1 MGIKDRFRSL
11 SAIDSAAAVIAVAAV
26 VGVLWSPKLSNTVAR
41 ATGSVKPVLV
51 SVDVRNSRVADSD
64 GLIRQALDNGRTN
77 LVIRNQPAGSAE
89 LIRVDD
95 ISRQLV
101 AVQPDGRVVSAAD
114 PNRQIQGLLDARFV
128 LRSDATITPTGV
140 VVAGTKLKVGT
151 PVELDGRLYRLNGV
165 VSGIDVQ

>member
-11 SAIDSAAAVIAVAAV
+11 SVIDTAAAVIAVAAV
-26 VGVLWSPKLSNTVAR
+26 AGVLWSPKLSNTVAK
-41 ATGSVKPVLV
+41 ATGSMKTVVV
-51 SVDVRNSRVADSD
+51 SVDVRNSRVADSA

-89 LIRVDD
+89 LISVDD

-114 PNRQIQGLLDARFV
+114 PNREIQGLLDARFV

-165 VSGIDVQ
+165 VSGIDVE

>member
-11 SAIDSAAAVIAVAAV
+11 SVIDTAAAVIAVAAV
-26 VGVLWSPKLSNTVAR
+26 AGVLWSPKLSNTVAR
-41 ATGSVKPVLV
+41 ATGSMKAVVV
-51 SVDVRNSRVADSD
+51 SVDVRNSRVADSA

-114 PNRQIQGLLDARFV
+114 PNREIQGVLDARFV
-128 LRSDATITPTGV
+128 LRSDATVTPTGV
-140 VVAGTKLKVGT
+140 VVAGTKLKIGT

-165 VSGIDVQ
+165 VSGIDVE

>member
-11 SAIDSAAAVIAVAAV
+11 SVIDTAAAVIAVAAV
-26 VGVLWSPKLSNTVAR
+26 AGVLWSPKLSNTVAK
-41 ATGSVKPVLV
+41 ATGSMKTVVM
-51 SVDVRNSRVADSD
+51 SVDVRNSRVADSA

-114 PNRQIQGLLDARFV
+114 PNREIQGLLDARFV

-165 VSGIDVQ
+165 VSGIDVE

>member
-11 SAIDSAAAVIAVAAV
+11 SVIDTAAAVIAVAAV
-26 VGVLWSPKLSNTVAR
+26 AGVLWSPKLSNTVAR
-41 ATGSVKPVLV
+41 ATGSMKPVVV
-51 SVDVRNSRVADSD
+51 SVDVRNSRVADSA

-128 LRSDATITPTGV
+128 LRSDATVTPTGV
-140 VVAGTKLKVGT
+140 VVAGTKLKIGT

>member
-11 SAIDSAAAVIAVAAV
+11 SVIDTAAAVIAVAAV
-26 VGVLWSPKLSNTVAR
+26 AGVLWSPKLSNTVAR
-41 ATGSVKPVLV
+41 ATGSMKAVVV
-51 SVDVRNSRVADSD
+51 SVDVRNSRVADSA
-64 GLIRQALDNGRTN
+64 GLITQALDNGRTN

-114 PNRQIQGLLDARFV
+114 PNREFQGLLDARFV
-128 LRSDATITPTGV
+128 LRSDATVTPTGV
-140 VVAGTKLKVGT
+140 VVAGTKLKIGT

>member
-11 SAIDSAAAVIAVAAV
+11 SVIDTAAAVIAVAAV
-26 VGVLWSPKLSNTVAR
+26 AGVLWSPKLSNTVAR
-41 ATGSVKPVLV
+41 ATGSMKTVVV
-51 SVDVRNSRVADSD
+51 SVDVRNSRVADSA

-114 PNRQIQGLLDARFV
+114 PNREIQGLLDARFV

-165 VSGIDVQ
+165 VSGIDVE

>member
-1 MGIKDRFRSL
+1 MSIKDRFRSL
-11 SAIDSAAAVIAVAAV
+11 SVIDTAAAVIAVAAV
-26 VGVLWSPKLSNTVAR
+26 AGVLWSPKLSNTVAR
-41 ATGSVKPVLV
+41 ATGSMKAVVV
-51 SVDVRNSRVADSD
+51 SVDVRNSRVADSA

-114 PNRQIQGLLDARFV
+114 PNREIQGVLDARFV
-128 LRSDATITPTGV
+128 LRSDATVTPTGV
-140 VVAGTKLKVGT
+140 VVAGTKLKIGT